1 MTVRRTPKRL
11 ALNRVDRIRNL
22 TAKPHH
28 SGAAMPT
35 LYIRYKINPNKLSAF
50 EEYARN
56 WPKPI
61 ERCGGKLIG
70 YFLPTKLAGPTDSAL
85 ALIDFPSLAAY
96 EEYRR
101 RLMED
106 PEARQNVAHAERSGC
121 ILVEDRSFL
130 QWVEPHGAS

>member
-1 MTVRRTPKRL
+1 
-11 ALNRVDRIRNL
+11 LNPVDPIRNL
-22 TAKPHH
+22 TASKL
-28 SGAAMPT
+28 AMPT
-35 LYIRYKINPNKLSAF
+35 LCVRYKIKPSQLPDF

-70 YFLPTKLAGPTDSAL
+70 YFLPTKFAGRTDSAI

-96 EEYRR
+96 EEYRI

-106 PEARQNVAHAERSGC
+106 PDAKQNVAHAERSGC
-121 ILVEDRSFL
+121 ILFEDRSFL
-130 QWVEPHGAS
+130 NWVGSEL

>member
-1 MTVRRTPKRL
+1 
-11 ALNRVDRIRNL
+11 
-22 TAKPHH
+22 
-28 SGAAMPT
+28 MPT
-35 LYIRYKINPNKLSAF
+35 LCIRYKINPNKLSDF